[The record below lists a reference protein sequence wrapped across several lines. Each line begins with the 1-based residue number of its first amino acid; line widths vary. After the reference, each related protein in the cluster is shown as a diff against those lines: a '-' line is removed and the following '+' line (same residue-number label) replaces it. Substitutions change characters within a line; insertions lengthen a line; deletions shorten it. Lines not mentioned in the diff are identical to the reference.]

1 MDTII
6 RLELVSKTYK
16 TRSSIS
22 VPALRDVSVTV
33 GKGEILA
40 IVGVSGSGK
49 STLLHIMGLVDNP
62 DAGSRYICGAIPD
75 KAKQTF
81 LARHRNRN
89 IGFVMQDFALIP
101 SLTVKENIELPLKYS
116 RMKKRD
122 RNHRCKAIISEMNLN
137 ELSGRMISE
146 LSGGQKQRVAI
157 ARALANDPPLILA
170 DEPTGSIDSAA
181 KKEIL
186 ALFLELKKQGKT
198 IVLVTHDTEVS
209 DIADR
214 ILHIRDGQ
222 IE

>member
-1 MDTII
+1 MENLI
-6 RLELVSKTYK
+6 RLEHVSKTYQ
-16 TRSSIS
+16 TRSSVS
-22 VPALRDVSVTV
+22 VPALRDISVTV
-33 GKGEILA
+33 GQGEILA

-62 DAGSRYICGAIPD
+62 DEGSIYICGVIPD
-75 KAKQTF
+75 KSKQTF

-116 RMKKRD
+116 RMKRSDK
-122 RNHRCKAIISEMNLN
+122 NLRCRAIISEMKLDD
-137 ELSGRMISE
+137 LSGRMISE

-198 IVLVTHDTEVS
+198 IVLVTHDVEVS
-209 DIADR
+209 NMADR
-214 ILHIRDGQ
+214 VLHIKDGK
-222 IE
+222 II